1 MTRFEHIKE
10 ILDAAV
16 HGERVQAHGPFWREL
31 TRDQFIQ
38 KLIFGVPLISVGDG
52 PNSNLI
58 HALRGELPFGADT
71 GNSEARFRRMPAGRP
86 PVSDADIAFIR
97 QWIDE
102 GCLEDEFVPPALPAT
117 DAPDNTTAK
126 PTTL

>member
-10 ILDAAV
+10 ILDTAV
-16 HGERVQAHGPFWREL
+16 AGESVHAHGPFWRGL

-38 KLIFGVPLISVGDG
+38 KAVFNVPLISVGDG
-52 PNSNLI
+52 SNSNLI
-58 HALRGELPFGADT
+58 HALRGELPFGEDT
-71 GNSEARFRRMPAGRP
+71 GNPEARFRRMPAGRA
-86 PVSDADIAFIR
+86 PVPDADIAFIK

-117 DAPDNTTAK
+117 DPADNTTRN
-126 PTTL
+126 PTT